1 VAKKNRTPEEL
12 AARYERRAGKAARK
26 LSRARYAAAEMRH
39 AAGMTGAP
47 AASGPVPLPAPDAFD
62 DHLLG
67 KAAGGDG
74 PSRELLRKRGTD
86 GIYASYARHILA
98 QATDPGLRAQAA
110 GVLAALDDS
119 FDPYGPM
126 PRGTGGAW

>member
-1 VAKKNRTPEEL
+1 VAKKNRTPEQM
-12 AARYERRAGKAARK
+12 AARYDRRADKAARK

-39 AAGMTGAP
+39 ASGMTGGP
-47 AASGPVPLPAPDAFD
+47 ASSGPVPLPATEPYD

-74 PSRELLRKRGTD
+74 VARELLRKRGTD
-86 GIYASYARHILA
+86 GIYASYARHILTS
-98 QATDPGLRAQAA
+98 ATDPGLRAQAA
-110 GVLAALDDS
+110 GVLAALDED

-126 PRGTGGAW
+126 PRGAGSAW